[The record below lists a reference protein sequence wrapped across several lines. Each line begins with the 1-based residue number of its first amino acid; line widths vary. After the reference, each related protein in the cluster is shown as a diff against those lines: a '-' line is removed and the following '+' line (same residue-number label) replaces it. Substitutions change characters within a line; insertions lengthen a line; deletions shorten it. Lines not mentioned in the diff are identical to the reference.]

1 RRMTSH
7 KNRRLSWATGIL
19 AILAL
24 VPSLYGFGTKFLEF
38 IALTRGD
45 IEGVFA
51 LSPVCN
57 YLLASLGFMCLMV
70 WAALNG
76 MFHDIERPK
85 RTMLETEEWLDRTE
99 IAQHPRVNGQVQAIS
114 LPVRMQTPKGRV

>member
-1 RRMTSH
+1 MNSH
-7 KNRRLSWATGIL
+7 TNRRLSWTTGIL
-19 AILAL
+19 AIMAL

-38 IALTRGD
+38 LALSRGD

-85 RTMLETEEWLDRTE
+85 RTMLETEAWLDREE
-99 IAQHPRVNGQVQAIS
+99 IAQHPQINGRMKAIS
-114 LPVRMQTPKGRV
+114 LPVRQKPNGRI

>member
-1 RRMTSH
+1 MNSH
-7 KNRRLSWATGIL
+7 ANRRLSWTTGIL
-19 AILAL
+19 AIMAL

-38 IALTRGD
+38 LALSRGD

-85 RTMLETEEWLDRTE
+85 RTMLETEAWLDRTE
-99 IAQHPRVNGQVQAIS
+99 VAQRPRINGHMQPIS
-114 LPVRMQTPKGRV
+114 LPVRQQKPDRLERS

>member
-1 RRMTSH
+1 MNPH
-7 KNRRLSWATGIL
+7 KHRRLSWTTGIL
-19 AILAL
+19 AIMAL

-85 RTMLETEEWLDRTE
+85 RTMLKNEDWLDRTE
-99 IAQHPRVNGQVQAIS
+99 VAPCPHINGHLHALS
-114 LPVRMQTPKGRV
+114 LPMRQLKPPGRA